1 MLDIKGGFVGSY
13 FNNNDNIIKDLNL
26 YLDNKKSI
34 EDKMQDLTVQMQRN
48 IEKLAYEEFLNKGE
62 QK

>member
-1 MLDIKGGFVGSY
+1 MLDIKGGFAGSY
-13 FNNNDNIIKDLNL
+13 FNNDDIIKDLNL
-26 YLDNKKSI
+26 YLDVRKSI

-62 QK
+62 QR

>member
-1 MLDIKGGFVGSY
+1 MLDIKCGFAGSY
-13 FNNNDNIIKDLNL
+13 FNNDSIIKDLNL
-26 YLDNKKSI
+26 YLDGRKSI

-62 QK
+62 QR

>member
-1 MLDIKGGFVGSY
+1 MLDIKVGFAGSY
-13 FNNNDNIIKDLNL
+13 FNNDDIIKDLNM
-26 YLDNKKSI
+26 YLDGRKSI

-62 QK
+62 QR

>member
-1 MLDIKGGFVGSY
+1 MLDIKGGYAGSY
-13 FNNNDNIIKDLNL
+13 FNNNDSIIKDLKS